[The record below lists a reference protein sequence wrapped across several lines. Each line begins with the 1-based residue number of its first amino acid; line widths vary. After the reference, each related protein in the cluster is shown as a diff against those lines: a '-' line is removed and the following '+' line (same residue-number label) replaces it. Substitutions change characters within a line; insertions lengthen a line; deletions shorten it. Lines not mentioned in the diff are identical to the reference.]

1 MDLQK
6 FEELFCIDP
15 VEEQKRLKAKEV
27 LLQSKSKPKEVSLL
41 DVRRGTNVSIGLSR
55 LMKRYESFETL
66 RSMILTLD
74 IAPTTNSGNSG
85 SLPRAIE
92 SEPLGGLSNMSS
104 SSATIGIGSAGSP
117 LSDRVFTS
125 PSPMISQRGS
135 RSLPLFVP
143 GHRAAS
149 VFSMGQGSTGFTP
162 GHSRPGSVSVSA
174 SQPHFSS
181 SLSLSPALSAHPLFA
196 SQPSSPALSAT
207 GSSATSGMSL
217 TSRSET
223 PIVYQSHLN
232 LDDLLTLEPL
242 LPTDKEIKVIEV
254 YQRQNK
260 AEFQANEAEAVQKL
274 GFPERF
280 MFTMSKP
287 IFAPPPLPKDIVEAQ
302 PESAPTSTSSGPALL
317 KRGFAGLTKTST
329 GKEVGSGTPTEDP
342 LLIDDFL
349 FASICML
356 RFDSDLSST
365 ETQIQELIQGC
376 DALRMNELLK
386 VLFLGVLKVGNM
398 LNTVYGRK
406 KPSWQQPSGHHH
418 RHAHG
423 PPTNTPATA
432 FSAGPPPPP
441 PPPGPKGIPPPPPP
455 PGTTRSIPP
464 PPPPPPMMGSIP
476 PRPPPPPPMMRSI
489 PLPPPPPPVKGSSIP
504 PPPPGAVPLPPSL
517 PPVNGPI
524 MPEAPISGGHAPAP
538 PPPPP
543 PPPPTSSASQKT
555 AAPHPSEPHAP
566 HVTTQGAAG
575 FRLHSLLKLRD
586 VRSMDNKSNLMHYL
600 ATMVANT
607 NPELLSLPEQ
617 FGFLAKLEQY
627 RTREILDQ
635 VLEHQKS
642 IKKMAA
648 FKDKVEKQ
656 MASLVEDLKR
666 VAKENEGE
674 DVEEGASSSAEN
686 EDLRN
691 GQQVLDKLSVFLQE
705 AQKRFED
712 LVDLVESLDQ
722 SWKATAVY
730 FGEKSAVETP
740 VEGRGPGQCSSSS
753 FEPSS
758 YQSMTAA
765 TSSSSGVLV
774 NRMISGP
781 CKPPEEIF
789 SVIHEFLKHFREA
802 HMQNEDNLIREK
814 RQAAIA
820 MRSSSG
826 TPSSRPPT
834 SMSFRPLGPSSA
846 SST

>member
-1 MDLQK
+1 M
-6 FEELFCIDP
+6 EHVELFCIDP
-15 VEEQKRLKAKEV
+15 IEEQKRLKAKEV

-74 IAPTTNSGNSG
+74 IAPTTSSANSG
-85 SLPRAIE
+85 SLPRVIE
-92 SEPLGGLSNMSS
+92 SEPLGGLSNLSS
-104 SSATIGIGSAGSP
+104 SSATIGI
-117 LSDRVFTS
+117 
-125 PSPMISQRGS
+125 
-135 RSLPLFVP
+135 
-143 GHRAAS
+143 
-149 VFSMGQGSTGFTP
+149 
-162 GHSRPGSVSVSA
+162 
-174 SQPHFSS
+174 
-181 SLSLSPALSAHPLFA
+181 
-196 SQPSSPALSAT
+196 AT

-223 PIVYQSHLN
+223 PVVYQSHLN

-254 YQRQNK
+254 YKCQNK
-260 AEFQANEAEAVQKL
+260 AEFQANAAEAIQKL

-287 IFAPPPLPKDIVEAQ
+287 IFAPIPPTRSTEAP
-302 PESAPTSTSSGPALL
+302 PESAPTSTSTGLALL

-329 GKEVGSGTPTEDP
+329 GKETGSGTPAEDP

-376 DALRMNELLK
+376 DALRTNEHLK

-406 KPSWQQPSGHHH
+406 KPSWQQPSGYHH
-418 RHAHG
+418 RQPNG
-423 PPTNTPATA
+423 PPTSTA
-432 FSAGPPPPP
+432 AMAFPAGPPP
-441 PPPGPKGIPPPPPP
+441 
-455 PGTTRSIPP
+455 
-464 PPPPPPMMGSIP
+464 GS
-476 PRPPPPPPMMRSI
+476 
-489 PLPPPPPPVKGSSIP
+489 K
-504 PPPPGAVPLPPSL
+504 AK
-517 PPVNGPI
+517 GPI
-524 MPEAPISGGHAPAP
+524 MPEAPASGGPAP

-543 PPPPTSSASQKT
+543 PPPPSSGASQKT

-566 HVTTQGAAG
+566 HVNTQGAAG

-586 VRSMDNKSNLMHYL
+586 VRSMDNKLNLMHYL

-607 NPELLSLPEQ
+607 NPEILSLPEQ
-617 FGFLAKLEQY
+617 FGFLTKLEQY

-648 FKDKVEKQ
+648 FKDKIEKK

-666 VAKENEGE
+666 VEKEHEGE
-674 DVEEGASSSAEN
+674 DVEEGGASSSSEN

-691 GQQVLDKLSVFLQE
+691 GQTVLDKLGVFLLE

-712 LVDLVESLDQ
+712 LVDLIELLDQ

-740 VEGRGPGQCSSSS
+740 VEGHGPSQSSSS
-753 FEPSS
+753 SLESPP
-758 YQSMTAA
+758 YPPMTAA
-765 TSSSSGVLV
+765 SSSSGQLV

-814 RQAAIA
+814 RQAAVA
-820 MRSSSG
+820 MRSASG
-826 TPSSRPPT
+826 TPSSRPAT
-834 SMSFRPLGPSSA
+834 AMSSRSLGPSSA
-846 SST
+846 SSTSG

>member
-1 MDLQK
+1 MSTTNSGVSYAEVVGRTSDTERDQGTGRNRD
-6 FEELFCIDP
+6 FRQEASGAHELFCIDP

-66 RSMILTLD
+66 RSMILALD
-74 IAPTTNSGNSG
+74 IAPVTSG
-85 SLPRAIE
+85 SSAGNLSRVVE
-92 SEPLGGLSNMSS
+92 NETLGGMSS
-104 SSATIGIGSAGSP
+104 SLSSAAVSATSGNGSASSP

-125 PSPMISQRGS
+125 PAPMTSLRGS
-135 RSLPLFVP
+135 RSMPMFVP
-143 GHRAAS
+143 SHRAPPI
-149 VFSMGQGSTGFTP
+149 FSQGSSGFTP
-162 GHSRPGSVSVSA
+162 GHSRPASVSVA
-174 SQPHFSS
+174 PQPQYSPS
-181 SLSLSPALSAHPLFA
+181 SLSPLFSAHPLFA
-196 SQPSSPALSAT
+196 SRSSSPALSA
-207 GSSATSGMSL
+207 GSSATSMSML

-223 PIVYQSHLN
+223 PIVYQTHLN

-242 LPTDKEIKVIEV
+242 LPTEKEVKVVEV

-260 AEFQANEAEAVQKL
+260 AEFQANEAEAIQKL

-287 IFAPPPLPKDIVEAQ
+287 IFAPIPLTKGTEA
-302 PESAPTSTSSGPALL
+302 PLESAMSSTPTGFALL
-317 KRGFAGLTKTST
+317 KRGFAGLTKTSS
-329 GKEVGSGTPTEDP
+329 KEGSSATNSTED

-356 RFDSDLSST
+356 RFNADLSST

-376 DALRMNELLK
+376 DALRVNEHLK
-386 VLFLGVLKVGNM
+386 VLFLAVLKVGNM

-418 RHAHG
+418 RPPQ
-423 PPTNTPATA
+423 PPTSTPGMPPGQHPP
-432 FSAGPPPPP
+432 SVSKGVPPPP
-441 PPPGPKGIPPPPPP
+441 PPPGK
-455 PGTTRSIPP
+455 
-464 PPPPPPMMGSIP
+464 
-476 PRPPPPPPMMRSI
+476 
-489 PLPPPPPPVKGSSIP
+489 L
-504 PPPPGAVPLPPSL
+504 
-517 PPVNGPI
+517 
-524 MPEAPISGGHAPAP
+524 EAPTSGGP

-543 PPPPTSSASQKT
+543 PPPPTSGTAPKT
-555 AAPHPSEPHAP
+555 AVPHSSESHA
-566 HVTTQGAAG
+566 HVSVQQGAAG
-575 FRLHSLLKLRD
+575 FRLQSLLKLRD

-607 NPELLSLPEQ
+607 NPELLNLPDQ

-642 IKKMAA
+642 IKKLVT
-648 FKDKVEKQ
+648 FKDKIEKK
-656 MASLVEDLKR
+656 MASLVETLK
-666 VAKENEGE
+666 VEKKSE
-674 DVEEGASSSAEN
+674 VEEDARVEN

-691 GQQVLDKLSVFLQE
+691 GRQVLDKLNVFLKE

-712 LVDLVESLDQ
+712 LVDLVGLLDQ
-722 SWKATAVY
+722 SWKSTAVY
-730 FGEKSAVETP
+730 FGEKSAVDTS
-740 VEGRGPGQCSSSS
+740 VEGPSTGGPGQL
-753 FEPSS
+753 PSLS
-758 YQSMTAA
+758 ESPYTPTPATTASM
-765 TSSSSGVLV
+765 SV

-802 HMQNEDNLIREK
+802 NMQNEDILIREK

-820 MRSSSG
+820 IRSSSG
-826 TPSSRPPT
+826 TPSLIGRPST
-834 SMSFRPLGPSSA
+834 AMSTRSLGPSSA
-846 SST
+846 PSL

>member
-1 MDLQK
+1 MDVQK

-85 SLPRAIE
+85 GHPRVIE
-92 SEPLGGLSNMSS
+92 SESLGGLSNLPS
-104 SSATIGIGSAGSP
+104 SSATVGIGPAGSP

-125 PSPMISQRGS
+125 PSPMTSLRGS
-135 RSLPLFVP
+135 RSMPMFVP
-143 GHRAAS
+143 GHRSAS
-149 VFSMGQGSTGFTP
+149 VFAVGQGSTGFTP
-162 GHSRPGSVSVSA
+162 GHSRPSSVSA
-174 SQPHFSS
+174 SASQPQFSPPMSS
-181 SLSLSPALSAHPLFA
+181 SPELSAHPLFA
-196 SQPSSPALSAT
+196 SRPSSPALSAT
-207 GSSATSGMSL
+207 ESSATSGMSL
-217 TSRSET
+217 NSRSET
-223 PIVYQSHLN
+223 PIVFQSHLN

-260 AEFQANEAEAVQKL
+260 VDFQANEAEAIQKL

-287 IFAPPPLPKDIVEAQ
+287 IFAPIPLPKDIVETQ
-302 PESAPTSTSSGPALL
+302 PESAPTSTPSGLALL
-317 KRGFAGLTKTST
+317 KRGFVGLTKTST
-329 GKEVGSGTPTEDP
+329 GKEAGSGTPTEDP
-342 LLIDDFL
+342 LVIDDFL

-356 RFDSDLSST
+356 RFNSDLSST

-376 DALRMNELLK
+376 DALRMNEHLK

-406 KPSWQQPSGHHH
+406 KPNWQQPSGHHH
-418 RHAHG
+418 RHPYG
-423 PPTNTPATA
+423 PEISTPATA
-432 FSAGPPPPP
+432 FPSGPSLP
-441 PPPGPKGIPPPPPP
+441 PPPGPKGVPPPPPP
-455 PGTTRSIPP
+455 PGTSGAIPLP

-476 PRPPPPPPMMRSI
+476 PPPPPPPMKGSLI
-489 PLPPPPPPVKGSSIP
+489 PLPPPPPGAIP
-504 PPPPGAVPLPPSL
+504 PPPPPPPAKGS
-517 PPVNGPI
+517 I
-524 MPEAPISGGHAPAP
+524 ITEAPTSGGPVP

-543 PPPPTSSASQKT
+543 PPPPTCGISQKT
-555 AAPHPSEPHAP
+555 TTPPSSELHAP

-627 RTREILDQ
+627 RTRELLDQ

-642 IKKMAA
+642 IKKMTA
-648 FKDKVEKQ
+648 FKDKIERK
-656 MASLVEDLKR
+656 MASLIKDLKR
-666 VAKENEGE
+666 VEKEDEDAEG
-674 DVEEGASSSAEN
+674 GAGSTEN

-691 GQQVLDKLSVFLQE
+691 GRQVLDKLSMFLQE

-712 LVDLVESLDQ
+712 LVDQVELLDQ

-730 FGEKSAVETP
+730 FGEKSAVETQ
-740 VEGRGPGQCSSSS
+740 VDGHGSGQSLCSSSS
-753 FEPSS
+753 EPSS
-758 YQSMTAA
+758 YPPMTAA
-765 TSSSSGVLV
+765 TSSSSGQLV

-802 HMQNEDNLIREK
+802 HMQNEDIMIREK
-814 RQAAIA
+814 RQAAIT
-820 MRSSSG
+820 MRSTSG
-826 TPSSRPPT
+826 TPSSRPAT
-834 SMSFRPLGPSSA
+834 SMSFRSLGSLGPSSTP
-846 SST
+846 ST

>member
-1 MDLQK
+1 M
-6 FEELFCIDP
+6 EHVELFCIDP

-74 IAPTTNSGNSG
+74 IAPMTNSGKSG
-85 SLPRAIE
+85 NLPRGIE
-92 SEPLGGLSNMSS
+92 SEPQGGLSNLSPS
-104 SSATIGIGSAGSP
+104 LATIGIGSAGSP
-117 LSDRVFTS
+117 LSDRVFAS
-125 PSPMISQRGS
+125 PSPMTSLRGS
-135 RSLPLFVP
+135 RSLPMYVP
-143 GHRAAS
+143 GHRS
-149 VFSMGQGSTGFTP
+149 VFSMGQGSTGFT
-162 GHSRPGSVSVSA
+162 
-174 SQPHFSS
+174 
-181 SLSLSPALSAHPLFA
+181 
-196 SQPSSPALSAT
+196 PALSAT

-223 PIVYQSHLN
+223 PVVYQSHLN

-254 YQRQNK
+254 YKCQNK
-260 AEFQANEAEAVQKL
+260 AEFQANAAEAFQKL

-287 IFAPPPLPKDIVEAQ
+287 IFAPTPLTRSTEAP
-302 PESAPTSTSSGPALL
+302 PESAPTSTSTGLALL

-329 GKEVGSGTPTEDP
+329 GKETGSGTPAEDP

-376 DALRMNELLK
+376 DALRTNEHLK
-386 VLFLGVLKVGNM
+386 VLFLSVLKVGNM

-406 KPSWQQPSGHHH
+406 KPSWQQPSGYHH
-418 RHAHG
+418 RQPNG
-423 PPTNTPATA
+423 PPTSTA
-432 FSAGPPPPP
+432 AIAFRAGPPPGSKGAIPFPPPPP
-441 PPPGPKGIPPPPPP
+441 PAK
-455 PGTTRSIPP
+455 
-464 PPPPPPMMGSIP
+464 
-476 PRPPPPPPMMRSI
+476 
-489 PLPPPPPPVKGSSIP
+489 
-504 PPPPGAVPLPPSL
+504 
-517 PPVNGPI
+517 GPI
-524 MPEAPISGGHAPAP
+524 KPEAPASGGPAP

-543 PPPPTSSASQKT
+543 PPPPSSGASQKT
-555 AAPHPSEPHAP
+555 AAPHPSEPHAL
-566 HVTTQGAAG
+566 HVNTQGAAG

-607 NPELLSLPEQ
+607 NPEILSLPEQ

-648 FKDKVEKQ
+648 FKDKIEKK
-656 MASLVEDLKR
+656 MASLMEDMKR
-666 VAKENEGE
+666 VEKEHEGE
-674 DVEEGASSSAEN
+674 DVEEGGASSSSEN

-691 GQQVLDKLSVFLQE
+691 GQQVLEKLGVFLQE

-712 LVDLVESLDQ
+712 LVDLIELLDQ

-740 VEGRGPGQCSSSS
+740 VEGHGPSQSSSLES
-753 FEPSS
+753 PP
-758 YQSMTAA
+758 YPPMTAA
-765 TSSSSGVLV
+765 SSSSGQLV

-814 RQAAIA
+814 RQAAVA
-820 MRSSSG
+820 MRSASG
-826 TPSSRPPT
+826 TPSSRPATAMSSRSLGPT
-834 SMSFRPLGPSSA
+834 SAPS
-846 SST
+846 T

>member
-1 MDLQK
+1 M
-6 FEELFCIDP
+6 EHAELFCIDP

-27 LLQSKSKPKEVSLL
+27 LLQAKSKPKEVSLL

-74 IAPTTNSGNSG
+74 IAPAKNSGNSG
-85 SLPRAIE
+85 SLSRVIE
-92 SEPLGGLSNMSS
+92 NEPLGGLSNLSS

-117 LSDRVFTS
+117 LSDRVFAS
-125 PSPMISQRGS
+125 PTPMISLRGS

-143 GHRAAS
+143 GHRAAA
-149 VFSMGQGSTGFTP
+149 VFSMGQGSTGITP
-162 GHSRPGSVSVSA
+162 GHSRPGSISVST
-174 SQPHFSS
+174 SQPQFSPSMSS
-181 SLSLSPALSAHPLFA
+181 SPVLSAHPLFA
-196 SQPSSPALSAT
+196 SRPSSPALSAT

-254 YQRQNK
+254 YKSQNK

-287 IFAPPPLPKDIVEAQ
+287 IFAPVLHTKSVEAF
-302 PESAPTSTSSGPALL
+302 PESVSTSAPTGLALL
-317 KRGFAGLTKTST
+317 KRRFAGLTKTS
-329 GKEVGSGTPTEDP
+329 GSKETGSGTAAQDP

-356 RFDSDLSST
+356 RFDSDVSST
-365 ETQIQELIQGC
+365 ETQIQELVQGC
-376 DALRMNELLK
+376 DALRTNEHLK

-406 KPSWQQPSGHHH
+406 KPSWQQPSGYHH
-418 RHAHG
+418 RHPNG
-423 PPTNTPATA
+423 PPTSTPATT
-432 FSAGPPPPP
+432 FPEGPPPPP
-441 PPPGPKGIPPPPPP
+441 PPPDSKGIPPPPPLPGTNGAIPPPPPPPPP
-455 PGTTRSIPP
+455 PGTTGSIPP
-464 PPPPPPMMGSIP
+464 PPPPPPVMGSIP
-476 PRPPPPPPMMRSI
+476 PPPP
-489 PLPPPPPPVKGSSIP
+489 LPPVKGSSIP
-504 PPPPGAVPLPPSL
+504 PPPPLPGTIPLPP
-517 PPVNGPI
+517 PPPPAKGSIVT
-524 MPEAPISGGHAPAP
+524 EAPASGGPAP

-543 PPPPTSSASQKT
+543 PPPPPTSGASQKT
-555 AAPHPSEPHAP
+555 VAPHPSEPHAP
-566 HVTTQGAAG
+566 HVAQGAAG

-607 NPELLSLPEQ
+607 NPEILSLPEQ

-648 FKDKVEKQ
+648 FKDTIEKK
-656 MASLVEDLKR
+656 MVLLVEDLRR
-666 VAKENEGE
+666 VEKENEGD
-674 DVEEGASSSAEN
+674 DVEEGGANSSSEN

-691 GQQVLDKLSVFLQE
+691 GQQVLDKLSMFLQE
-705 AQKRFED
+705 AQKRFEG
-712 LVDLVESLDQ
+712 LVDLIELLDQ

-730 FGEKSAVETP
+730 FGEKSAVETHD
-740 VEGRGPGQCSSSS
+740 GHGPSPSSSS
-753 FEPSS
+753 LESSS
-758 YQSMTAA
+758 YTPMTVA
-765 TSSSSGVLV
+765 TSSSSSSGQLV

-814 RQAAIA
+814 RQAAVT
-820 MRSSSG
+820 MRSASG
-826 TPSSRPPT
+826 TPSSRPAT
-834 SMSFRPLGPSSA
+834 AMSSRSLGPSSA